1 MKLQHLSTK
10 RVAESGIFNDLAS
23 YDDLIGKIARHGKM
37 LSEPGEEGYNDFVG
51 GAFEVYAEFFCQ
63 RYGTSANP
71 LLGIKHIEDT
81 SRNKFQVGYDF
92 TYESFEGDACM
103 LQVKYK
109 SSPLA
114 RLSRSDLGTFVSIA
128 DEFDVTKKHRILF
141 TCLDEQVEGGV
152 FAPGYDGFKQMR
164 VIGRSIQEDMIDRD
178 PNFWRDLAFTVNQA
192 LIAPSEF
199 LELQKLWE
207 HQERM
212 SASCQPILTGTGNGR
227 VICATG
233 GGKTRVILQNAI
245 DGFRLGFKTIV
256 VVAPTIDLLR
266 QHHAYF
272 EKYGL
277 FHRDGI
283 SVIHF
288 RTGDE
293 CKDNW
298 ADIRQT
304 TSVNDVQN
312 WLTPKT
318 VIFVTYASEF
328 KLLDGMRVK
337 GMSVDLILW
346 DEFHHTVRQDSE
358 QKDHLLSLPT
368 KRNIF
373 YSASIKRGRI
383 VSGTDESIYGPVL
396 QEIKYAELRLIGVL
410 VPKII
415 VKVIKLRDGSKIQG
429 LEKAMKKAANQENF
443 DLKTATIEAAGT
455 IAAYEDKRLDGNV
468 NMVTFSKAVP
478 ICKELVG
485 NPNVR
490 EHFSGLLETV
500 HAEIQSRDRKKIYE
514 LVRTSTDSVLCQFS
528 VVKEGID
535 INPFN
540 AVVFSR
546 NMDVIGTQQ
555 AIGRAVRANPED
567 TANLKEG
574 KISINDP
581 TGWKKYSATL
591 YVIIH
596 EDVDI
601 TFKDFLVDL
610 AVKLQFAGLDVDDL
624 AFQDV
629 EDGKHGTTSNNDS
642 WIEPLDKELNKIRA
656 ISLKAAVQAVVIE
669 MEEMQEFD
677 HLLSKFAA
685 KDWNEQ
691 GRLDAQTIKSVD
703 AKVKSLGIVRTKTP
717 AQALAFRRMKN
728 LKDKQHVLV
737 AYSMSLLDATIVKI
751 QSQGIKPAS
760 LTFCSSHEESLD
772 AARKIGVQTRKIN
785 SFADVNTLRQPNGKR
800 FGLVLS
806 PKEDL
811 PNITWKDGGG
821 IFMYSQVLQQIGKF
835 APDVEPTMAQWDTI
849 ALRLQEKG
857 FNPGGV
863 KKKTAVRQM
872 YAWALSRQGAKD
884 EGALHSCL
892 FQRAFAIIGGYMNKE
907 DAVSLLI
914 QNGLNPVFAERAIT
928 VFVRQIRA
936 GFPVDLQLAR
946 DEIGPALRSDGT
958 EIDVK
963 IRKKRKKAT
972 EHEMGIQ
979 DSQKHAIQ

>member
-10 RVAESGIFNDLAS
+10 RVAESGIFNDLAT
-23 YDDLIGKIARHGKM
+23 YDDLIGKIARHGKT

-51 GAFEVYAEFFCQ
+51 GAFEVFTEFFCR
-63 RYGTSANP
+63 RYGTEANP
-71 LLGIKHIEDT
+71 HLGIKHIEDT
-81 SRNKFQVGYDF
+81 SQNKFQAGYDF
-92 TYESFEGDACM
+92 TYENFSGEPCI

-109 SSPLA
+109 SNPLDKFDMSA
-114 RLSRSDLGTFVSIA
+114 FGTFFVQAAAMGIA
-128 DEFDVTKKHRILF
+128 DRPNRLIWF
-141 TCLDEQVEGGV
+141 TTQSNTGEHGIFKPS
-152 FAPGYDGFKQMR
+152 FAAQGNRMMR
-164 VIGRSIQEDMIDRD
+164 VIGREEQESFIDRD
-178 PNFWRDLAFTVNQA
+178 PTFWRDLAFTVNQA
-192 LIAPSEF
+192 LVAPSEF

-212 SASCQPILTGTGNGR
+212 SASCQPILMGAGNGR
-227 VICATG
+227 IICATG
-233 GGKTRVILQNAI
+233 GGKTRVILQNTI
-245 DGFRLGFKTIV
+245 DGFKFGFKTIV

-277 FHRDGI
+277 FHLGGI

-328 KLLDGMRVK
+328 KLLDGVRAK
-337 GMSVDLILW
+337 DMSVDLILW
-346 DEFHHTVRQDSE
+346 DEFHHTVRQDSD

-368 KRNIF
+368 KRSIF

-429 LEKAMKKAANQENF
+429 LEKAMKKAAKKENF

-485 NPNVR
+485 NPSVR

-500 HAEIQSRDRKKIYE
+500 HAGVQSRDRKKIYE
-514 LVRTSTDSVLCQFS
+514 QVRGSIDSVLCQFS

-567 TANLKEG
+567 TANLKAG
-574 KISINDP
+574 LISVDSP
-581 TGWKKYSATL
+581 EGWKKYSATL

-596 EDVDI
+596 DDADF
-601 TFKDFLVDL
+601 TFKEFLVDL
-610 AVKLQFAGLDVDDL
+610 IVKLQFAGLSEVDL
-624 AFQDV
+624 AFQDI
-629 EDGKHGTTSNNDS
+629 EDSKHGAGDEDS
-642 WIEPLDKELNKIRA
+642 RWIVPLDKELNKIGA
-656 ISLKAAVQAVVIE
+656 ETLEAAVHNTVTEMVNMQQYEDAQA
-669 MEEMQEFD
+669 
-677 HLLSKFAA
+677 KFA
-685 KDWNEQ
+685 
-691 GRLDAQTIKSVD
+691 
-703 AKVKSLGIVRTKTP
+703 KVSTVSK
-717 AQALAFRRMKN
+717 
-728 LKDKQHVLV
+728 
-737 AYSMSLLDATIVKI
+737 
-751 QSQGIKPAS
+751 
-760 LTFCSSHEESLD
+760 
-772 AARKIGVQTRKIN
+772 
-785 SFADVNTLRQPNGKR
+785 
-800 FGLVLS
+800 
-806 PKEDL
+806 
-811 PNITWKDGGG
+811 
-821 IFMYSQVLQQIGKF
+821 LQ
-835 APDVEPTMAQWDTI
+835 M
-849 ALRLQEKG
+849 L
-857 FNPGGV
+857 
-863 KKKTAVRQM
+863 
-872 YAWALSRQGAKD
+872 
-884 EGALHSCL
+884 GAL
-892 FQRAFAIIGGYMNKE
+892 
-907 DAVSLLI
+907 
-914 QNGLNPVFAERAIT
+914 
-928 VFVRQIRA
+928 
-936 GFPVDLQLAR
+936 
-946 DEIGPALRSDGT
+946 
-958 EIDVK
+958 
-963 IRKKRKKAT
+963 
-972 EHEMGIQ
+972 
-979 DSQKHAIQ
+979 